1 MKNIQKISI
10 GILLSGAITVGAL
23 GQTINTD
30 EETAQPKQ
38 GLYLVEGTKVGIAY
52 VHPDFNLAKYNRI
65 LVGPLAFSLEESNKK
80 AEKKRR
86 SMCSK
91 SIDKLACTRRNSFTI
106 DEDDKNKLADLFAE
120 IMAQHMEK
128 APPIEMVAELSAGVL
143 VFQPTIVDIDLTA
156 PRESFG
162 QTALSG
168 VYTQSSGS
176 ITLVGQFFDGGT
188 GELIAHIVDQQIG
201 TEIWRKNTRVSNW
214 VDIEMAFHYWTKLFR
229 TRLDQDFAT
238 EIEN

>member
-1 MKNIQKISI
+1 MKVFQKLAI
-10 GILLSGAITVGAL
+10 GIFLSGTIIIGAQ
-23 GQTINTD
+23 GQTTNTD
-30 EETAQPKQ
+30 EKADQPKQ
-38 GLYLVEGTKVGIAY
+38 GLYLVEGTKVDIAY

-86 SMCSK
+86 RMCSK
-91 SIDKLACTRRNSFTI
+91 SMDKLACARGNSYTI
-106 DEDDKNKLADLFAE
+106 DENDQNKLADLFAE

-128 APPIEMVAELSAGVL
+128 APPIEMVVELSAGVL

>member
-1 MKNIQKISI
+1 MKIIQRLAI
-10 GILLSGAITVGAL
+10 GIFLSGTIAIGAQA
-23 GQTINTD
+23 QTTNTD

-38 GLYLVEGTKVGIAY
+38 GLYLVEGTKVDIAY

-86 SMCSK
+86 RMCSK
-91 SIDKLACTRRNSFTI
+91 SIDKLACNRAGSFTL
-106 DEDDKNKLADLFAE
+106 DDDDKNKLADLFAE
-120 IMAQHMEK
+120 IMAQHMKK

-156 PRESFG
+156 PKESFG

-229 TRLDQDFAT
+229 ARLDQDFASV
-238 EIEN
+238 IEK